1 MAEKSLELVK
11 YANFQSRNFTEYQKE
26 VKRGREEEQI
36 YASTY
41 RENGVAER
49 P

>member
-26 VKRGREEEQI
+26 VKIGREEQI

-41 RENGVAER
+41 RENGVA
-49 P
+49 